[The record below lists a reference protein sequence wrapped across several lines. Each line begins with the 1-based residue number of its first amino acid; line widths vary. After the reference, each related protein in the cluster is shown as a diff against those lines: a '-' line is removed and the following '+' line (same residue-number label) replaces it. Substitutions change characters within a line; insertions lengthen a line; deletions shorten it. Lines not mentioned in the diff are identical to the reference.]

1 MSAPINNQFAGGYQ
15 INEKEGSLNEF
26 WSSIETDTNPM
37 TNLEGEELKADGGWM
52 YASFEENAT
61 TKVSPKVEEEWNPDD
76 VLSVLEDDDI
86 DVVAEVSH
94 EWEEVVDQEDNIEV
108 KSVDTEHCVFG
119 PTIDSC
125 VRPGGLTPEEWREAK
140 IALTWLAEWAD
151 IGKELSKANISPIHK
166 WKLTEVVEHLVD
178 PETKEKNK
186 ENFLKDF
193 WIRLEDF
200 KQDNPEWEKEFWT
213 ITQQAV
219 DRLWSNYFVNL
230 DAEGVSLDSW
240 EGLEKAFATSI
251 IEISLK
257 ADETTVAYQEIVN
270 DIKNSEKSFEER
282 FKRLVEL
289 EDYANTEVVKWGK
302 KNKEDLMAA
311 KKRSTTNNNAVDAF
325 RESQQA
331 RAVSE
336 AELLANN
343 VALEASEILNA
354 PEESGWDVFAASWE
368 LDTISSAAA

>member
-1 MSAPINNQFAGGYQ
+1 MSAPVNNQFAGWPVV
-15 INEKEGSLNEF
+15 NEKF
-26 WSSIETDTNPM
+26 WETIENKEAM

-52 YASFEENAT
+52 YASFEKNAT
-61 TKVSPKVEEEWNPDD
+61 TKVSPEIEQEWNPED
-76 VLSVLEDDDI
+76 VLRLLEDN
-86 DVVAEVSH
+86 DVVAEVSN
-94 EWEEVVDQEDNIEV
+94 EWEKAIDEENTIEV

-125 VRPGGLTPEEWREAK
+125 IRPGGLTPEEWREAK

-151 IGKELSKANISPIHK
+151 IGKELSKTNISPTHR

-193 WIRLEDF
+193 WTRLEDF
-200 KQDNPEWEKEFWT
+200 KEDNSEWEKEFWA

-282 FKRLVEL
+282 FKRLIEL

-311 KKRSTTNNNAVDAF
+311 KKRSTTNNNATEAF
-325 RESQQA
+325 QETQSA
-331 RAVSE
+331 RAKAE
-336 AELLANN
+336 AELHANN
-343 VALEASEILNA
+343 NALEQSEVLSGQD
-354 PEESGWDVFAASWE
+354 EEIGWDVFNAGD
-368 LDTISSAAA
+368 LDTANASV

>member
-1 MSAPINNQFAGGYQ
+1 MSVPAGYTV
-15 INEKEGSLNEF
+15 NEKF
-26 WSSIETDTNPM
+26 WESIENRESM
-37 TNLEGEELKADGGWM
+37 TSLSGEPIEQNLYGKLPIKLQEGLKEEEAQE
-52 YASFEENAT
+52 EENPD
-61 TKVSPKVEEEWNPDD
+61 KVLAELESDDMEDDFNETGKIIEEEN
-76 VLSVLEDDDI
+76 
-86 DVVAEVSH
+86 
-94 EWEEVVDQEDNIEV
+94 NIEV

-125 VRPGGLTPEEWREAK
+125 IRPGGLTPEEWREAK
-140 IALTWLAEWAD
+140 IVLTWLAEWAD
-151 IGKELSKANISPIHK
+151 IGKELSKANISPTHR
-166 WKLTEVVEHLVD
+166 WKLTEVVEYLID

-193 WIRLEDF
+193 WTRLEDF
-200 KQDNPEWEKEFWT
+200 KEDNPEWEKEFWA

-230 DAEGVSLDSW
+230 DTEGVSLDWW

-311 KKRSTTNNNAVDAF
+311 KKRSTTNNNAVEAYQ
-325 RESQQA
+325 EAQSA
-331 RAVSE
+331 RAASE

-343 VALEASEILNA
+343 VALETSDILNT
-354 PEESGWDVFAASWE
+354 PEETGWDVFTVWE
-368 LDTISSAAA
+368 GDIIRAV